1 MQSKCGN
8 LNEFES
14 GTSCEDD
21 NINESWL
28 QYDQIPT
35 MALSPCAK
43 NYIDAI
49 GPLQMP
55 IIDPNPNL
63 KSFTKVIIFHYKT
76 IQGQIPQPQLLL
88 IK

>member
-8 LNEFES
+8 FNWFE
-14 GTSCEDD
+14 GGIGCEDD
-21 NINESWL
+21 NINETWL

-43 NYIDAI
+43 NCIDAI
-49 GPLQMP
+49 GPLQIP

-63 KSFTKVIIFHYKT
+63 KSFTKMIIFHYKT
-76 IQGQIPQPQLLL
+76 IQGQIPQPQFC
-88 IK
+88 